1 MLQYNRR
8 ISLIVS
14 TPGGEG
20 LDLSGLRITFEIIKS
35 DVLQPNPATITVYN
49 LAQDVVAR
57 IRREF
62 TRLTLS
68 AGYDDNFGLIFTGN
82 IRQFQA
88 GKMDNNTDT
97 FLTIACGDGDQAY
110 NFGVVNRSL
119 AAGATAQ
126 DQIAA
131 ATAALGQHGV
141 TAGAN
146 TAPAGQPLPRGKA
159 LFGMAAELLGQAA
172 GNAGAVAS
180 IQDGRVQVT
189 SPNTVLP
196 DAPVL
201 LSPETGLLGWPEQN
215 PIGLKFRCLLNPRLR
230 VHARVYIGR
239 ENIREAAI
247 QSVYNQFLPKISSDG
262 MYKMVLI
269 RFVGDTRGND
279 WVAEVDALNMDVAAG
294 AGAYG

>member
-159 LFGMAAELLGQAA
+159 LFGMAAELLGKAA